1 LHQNIFEMR
10 YFTLLV
16 IILLAAC
23 KSSQTDLPLLQEC
36 PGDGDCEVEVFK
48 ESRLILK
55 EDNTGIT
62 EVTLEQDKDF
72 QVVFVKYRDS
82 TNKGYSEE
90 VYLQIPL
97 RFKEIHSENHSLKNQ
112 KVMFGKLCD
121 CPDKG
126 FEKINSGV
134 LKLINLNDYISLHLE
149 IKSNK
154 SQVVQTIDL
163 DI

>member
-1 LHQNIFEMR
+1 MTKFKIR
-10 YFTLLV
+10 YFAFLA
-16 IILLAAC
+16 IIFLTAC
-23 KSSQTDLPLLQEC
+23 KSSQTDLPLLQDC

-72 QVVFVKYRDS
+72 QVVFIKYKDS

-90 VYLQIPL
+90 IYLQIPL
-97 RFKEIHSENHSLKNQ
+97 RFKEIHSKNHSLKNQ
-112 KVMFGKLCD
+112 KVVFGKLCD

-126 FEKINSGV
+126 FEQINSGV